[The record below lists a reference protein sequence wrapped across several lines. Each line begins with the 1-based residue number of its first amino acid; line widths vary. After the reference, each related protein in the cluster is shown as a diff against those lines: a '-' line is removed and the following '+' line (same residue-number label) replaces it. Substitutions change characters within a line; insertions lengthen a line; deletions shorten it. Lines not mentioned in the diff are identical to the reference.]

1 MMPAAMKT
9 LLFRLNL
16 KKWIENLRGL
26 PPVLRTGVLALSGF
40 LLLLLLY
47 LAVVEPLINLENAW
61 SEDLSRKEQI
71 LTHYQAL
78 LANKEKF
85 AAHVQSLQSTL
96 AATNKQM
103 LSGGNPAV
111 AAADL
116 QEILKNLLKTA
127 GAQSLA
133 IKVLPPK
140 ERGSYQ
146 EVPILIQLTANIEQL
161 FNILYDLE
169 HNQKLLVVTE
179 LNINVSRSEA
189 MKEEI
194 PNLRAD
200 LIVAGMIKKGVA
212 S

>member
-1 MMPAAMKT
+1 MKT
-9 LLFRLNL
+9 LPFKLNL
-16 KKWIENLRGL
+16 KNWIEKLQGL
-26 PPVLRTGVLALSGF
+26 PPVLRTGVLALGGF

-47 LAVVEPLINLENAW
+47 FAVVEPLINLEKDW
-61 SEDLSRKEQI
+61 SQELSRKEQI

-78 LANKEKF
+78 LANKDKV
-85 AAHVQSLQSTL
+85 AGRLQALQTML
-96 AATNKQM
+96 AGTNKQM
-103 LSGGNPAV
+103 LAGGNTAV

-116 QEILKNLLKTA
+116 QEILKNLIKTS

-140 ERGSYQ
+140 ERGPYQ
-146 EVPILIQLTANIEQL
+146 EVPILVQLTASIDQL
-161 FNILYDLE
+161 LNILYQVE
-169 HNQKLLVVTE
+169 HNQKLLVVAE

-200 LIVAGMIKKGVA
+200 MVVSGMIKKGVA